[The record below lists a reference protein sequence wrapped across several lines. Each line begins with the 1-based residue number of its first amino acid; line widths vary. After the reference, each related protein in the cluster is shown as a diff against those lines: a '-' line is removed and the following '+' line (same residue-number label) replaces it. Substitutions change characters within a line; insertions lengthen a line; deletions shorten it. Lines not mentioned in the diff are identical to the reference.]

1 MADQNTY
8 QNAGDYTL
16 DGALIVGSS
25 GEKINIVSQVRELN
39 IYQSIDSPYMSGN
52 IMIADAE
59 GVAEILPFLGQE
71 RLLFKLQTPSHSGTI
86 DFNDYHALIYNVET
100 RFHTSDRKQ
109 TLLLNWTS
117 LEHYKN
123 IRTKISASF
132 DGMISS
138 IVEEILTDTNYLGT
152 NKPLHID
159 LTKNIRKYVIPN
171 LNPFQAIELLR
182 KEAVSA
188 EEQAPHF
195 LFYENPNGLH
205 FRSLD
210 SLIGSQGDLSVDHK
224 RTYRFEPS
232 QENEPPEHTATTI
245 LHWEA
250 EDNTNN
256 FLGTKLGMFG
266 STLYH
271 HDIFNKNI
279 QKFEFNYE
287 KDSFAI
293 RNSTNQEDKGSGSL
307 VSQGIIDDKKPITE
321 FPDSKV
327 FVHPSASNKLFDET
341 GTITDNNADEWLQES
356 ISRELEREYFT
367 LKIET
372 YGNTDIMAGD
382 MINVVIPS
390 NKPLSLESGK
400 EAIDPILSGRYL
412 ITSIHHKV
420 TPTES
425 NHSMVMNIMKD
436 SVMKATPVEDV
447 QYPEEPK
454 GSVDVGLKSTKT
466 KLKPKTRVA
475 TIETGGRM
483 KGQAGR

>member
-1 MADQNTY
+1 MAADKNVY

-16 DGALIVGSS
+16 DGVLIVGSS
-25 GEKINIVSQVRELN
+25 GNKINVTDQVRELN

-52 IMIADAE
+52 IMIADSE
-59 GVAEILPFLGQE
+59 GVAELLPFLGQE
-71 RLLFKLQTPSHSGTI
+71 RLLFMLQTPSHDGTI
-86 DFNDYHALIYNVET
+86 DFNDYNAIIYNVET
-100 RFHTSDRKQ
+100 RFHSSIREQ
-109 TLLLNWTS
+109 SLVLNWTT

-132 DGMISS
+132 DGMISEM
-138 IVEEILTDTNYLGT
+138 VETILTDSDYLAT

-171 LNPFQAIELLR
+171 LNPFQAIELLK
-182 KEAVSA
+182 KEAVTA
-188 EEQAPHF
+188 DEQAPHF
-195 LFYENPNGLH
+195 LFFENPNGIH

-224 RTYRFEPS
+224 RTYKFEPP
-232 QENEPPEHTATTI
+232 QENEPPQDTATTI
-245 LHWEA
+245 LYWEV

-256 FLGTKLGMFG
+256 FLSTKLGMFG
-266 STLYH
+266 STLYY

-279 QKFEFNYE
+279 QKFEFDYT

-307 VSQGIIDDKKPITE
+307 VSQGTIDKKKTITE
-321 FPDSKV
+321 FPDSKI
-327 FVHPSASNKLFDET
+327 FVHPTASDNLHTE
-341 GTITDNNADEWLQES
+341 GTDNNAEEWLQES

-367 LKIET
+367 LRIET

-382 MINVVIPS
+382 MINVIIPS
-390 NKPLSLESGK
+390 NKPLSVDAGT

-412 ITSIHHKV
+412 ITSLHHKV

-425 NHSMVMNIMKD
+425 SHTMVMTVMKD
-436 SVMKATPVEDV
+436 SVSIATPVRDIK
-447 QYPEEPK
+447 YPEEPK
-454 GSVDVGLKSTKT
+454 GSVDVGLKTTKK
-466 KLKPKTRVA
+466 KLKPKTK
-475 TIETGGRM
+475 TIKLSAEQRNFFSS
-483 KGQAGR
+483 

>member
-1 MADQNTY
+1 MADKDTY
-8 QNAGDYTL
+8 QNAGDYVL
-16 DGALIVGSS
+16 DGALIIGSS
-25 GEKINIVSQVRELN
+25 GEKINIISQIRELN
-39 IYQSIDSPYMSGN
+39 IYQSIDTPYMSGN

-59 GVAEILPFLGQE
+59 GVAEILPFIGQE
-71 RLLFKLQTPSHSGTI
+71 RLLFKLQTPSHDGSI

-100 RFHTSDRKQ
+100 RFHSSDRKQ
-109 TLLLNWTS
+109 SLLLNWTT

-138 IVEEILTDTNYLGT
+138 IVEEILTNGDYLAT

-188 EEQAPHF
+188 EEQSPHF
-195 LFYENPNGLH
+195 LFFENPNGLH

-210 SLIGSQGDLSVDHK
+210 SLIGSQGSLSVDHK
-224 RTYRFEPS
+224 RTYKFEPPD
-232 QENEPPEHTATTI
+232 ENQPAHESATTI

-266 STLYH
+266 STLYY
-271 HDIFNKNI
+271 HDIYNKNI

-287 KDSFAI
+287 TDSFAI
-293 RNSTNQEDKGSGSL
+293 RNSTNQEDKRSGSL
-307 VSQGIIDDKKPITE
+307 VSQGKIDDKKTITE
-321 FPDSKV
+321 FPNSKI
-327 FVHPSASNKLFDET
+327 FVHPTAGNKLFDET
-341 GTITDNNADEWLQES
+341 GFITDNNADEWLQES
-356 ISRELEREYFT
+356 ISRQLEREYFT

-372 YGNTDIMAGD
+372 YGNTDIMVGD

-390 NKPLSLESGK
+390 NKPLSVSSGK
-400 EAIDPILSGRYL
+400 DAVDPILSGRYL
-412 ITSIHHKV
+412 IASIHHKV

-425 NHSMVMNIMKD
+425 NHSMVMTIMKD
-436 SVMKATPVEDV
+436 SVMSATPVKDI

-454 GSVDVGLKSTKT
+454 GSVDLGLKTTKT

>member
-1 MADQNTY
+1 MAADKNVY

-16 DGALIVGSS
+16 DGVLIVGSS
-25 GEKINIVSQVRELN
+25 GEKINVASQVRELN

-52 IMIADAE
+52 IMIADSK

-71 RLLFKLQTPSHSGTI
+71 RLLFMLQTPSHGGTV
-86 DFNDYHALIYNVET
+86 DFNEYNAIIYNVET
-100 RFHTSDRKQ
+100 RFHSSIREQ
-109 TLLLNWTS
+109 SLVLNWTT

-132 DGMISS
+132 DGLISG
-138 IVEEILTDTNYLGT
+138 IAETILTDSDYLAT

-182 KEAVSA
+182 TEAVNA
-188 EEQAPHF
+188 EEQSPHF
-195 LFYENPNGLH
+195 LFFENPNGFH

-224 RTYRFEPS
+224 RTYHFEPPA
-232 QENEPPEHTATTI
+232 ENEPPEETATTI
-245 LHWEA
+245 LHWEV

-256 FLGTKLGMFG
+256 FLSTKLGMFG
-266 STLYH
+266 STLYY

-279 QKFEFNYE
+279 QKFEFDYT

-293 RNSTNQEDKGSGSL
+293 RNSTNQEDKKSGT
-307 VSQGIIDDKKPITE
+307 VVPQGTIDNKKTITE
-321 FPDSKV
+321 FPDSKI
-327 FVHPSASNKLFDET
+327 FVHPTASDNLHSL
-341 GTITDNNADEWLQES
+341 GTDNNAEEWLQES
-356 ISRELEREYFT
+356 FSRELEREYFT

-382 MINVVIPS
+382 MINVIIPS
-390 NKPLSLESGK
+390 NKPLSASSGK
-400 EAIDPILSGRYL
+400 DAIDPILSGRYL
-412 ITSIHHKV
+412 VTSLHHKV

-425 NHSMVMNIMKD
+425 SHTMVMTIMKD
-436 SVMKATPVEDV
+436 SVSIATPVKDI

-454 GSVDVGLKSTKT
+454 GSVDVGLKTTKK
-466 KLKPKTRVA
+466 KLKPKTKTPEIVA
-475 TIETGGRM
+475 GGRM
-483 KGQAGR
+483 KGQSGR

>member
-1 MADQNTY
+1 MAADKNVY

-16 DGALIVGSS
+16 DGVLIVGSS
-25 GEKINIVSQVRELN
+25 GNKINVTDQVRELN

-52 IMIADAE
+52 IMIADSE
-59 GVAEILPFLGQE
+59 GVAELLPFLGQE
-71 RLLFKLQTPSHSGTI
+71 RLLFMLQTPSHEGVV
-86 DFNDYHALIYNVET
+86 DFNEYHAIIYNVET
-100 RFHTSDRKQ
+100 RFHSSIKEQ
-109 TLLLNWTS
+109 SLVLNWTT

-132 DGMISS
+132 DGMISGM
-138 IVEEILTDTNYLGT
+138 VETILTDSDYLAT

-171 LNPFQAIELLR
+171 LNPFQAIELLK
-182 KEAVSA
+182 KEAVTA
-188 EEQAPHF
+188 DEQAPHF
-195 LFYENPNGLH
+195 LFFENPNGIH

-224 RTYRFEPS
+224 RTYKFEPP
-232 QENEPPEHTATTI
+232 QENEPPQDTATTI
-245 LHWEA
+245 LYWEV

-256 FLGTKLGMFG
+256 FLSTKLGMFG
-266 STLYH
+266 STLYY

-279 QKFEFNYE
+279 QKFVFDYT

-293 RNSTNQEDKGSGSL
+293 RNSTNQEDKSSGSL
-307 VSQGIIDDKKPITE
+307 VSQGTIDKKKTITE
-321 FPDSKV
+321 FPDSKI
-327 FVHPSASNKLFDET
+327 FVHPTASDNLHTE
-341 GTITDNNADEWLQES
+341 GTDNNAEEWLQES

-382 MINVVIPS
+382 MINIFIPS
-390 NKPLSLESGK
+390 NKPLSISAGK

-412 ITSIHHKV
+412 ITSLHHKV

-425 NHSMVMNIMKD
+425 SHTMVMTVMKD
-436 SVMKATPVEDV
+436 SVSIATPVKDI

-454 GSVDVGLKSTKT
+454 GSIDVGLKTTKK
-466 KLKPKTRVA
+466 KLKPKTK
-475 TIETGGRM
+475 TIKLSAEQRNFFSS
-483 KGQAGR
+483 